1 MAVDASS
8 LKSMASRRSRFGE
21 PPSDANPQ
29 IAPPEEKPA
38 PIAEARD
45 PEEGRGGEA
54 ASEAPAPQVVVAAPS
69 VIKRPRGAA
78 RSPMTTRLTND
89 LLDRL
94 LTMSRTNFVPQQDIV
109 EKALDTY
116 LKRNGF

>member
-8 LKSMASRRSRFGE
+8 LKSIANRRSRFGE
-21 PPSDANPQ
+21 PPTDVNPQ
-29 IAPPEEKPA
+29 IAPQALATETT
-38 PIAEARD
+38 AEMQV
-45 PEEGRGGEA
+45 PEEGRGQNTGFEAFTSQAATA
-54 ASEAPAPQVVVAAPS
+54 ASS

-94 LTMSRTNFVPQQDIV
+94 LTMSRTTFVSQQEIV
-109 EKALDTY
+109 EKALDDF
-116 LKRNGF
+116 LRRNGF